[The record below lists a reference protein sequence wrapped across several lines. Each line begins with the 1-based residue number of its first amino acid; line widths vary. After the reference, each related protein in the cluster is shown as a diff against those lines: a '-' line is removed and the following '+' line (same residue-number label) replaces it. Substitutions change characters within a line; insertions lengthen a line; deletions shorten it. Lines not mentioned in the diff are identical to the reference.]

1 MRAKLDGKWKRSYF
15 ENEAEAMAY
24 ANDQNRRT
32 RKRLGKSLGADSGL
46 AIPKKRFGPGRGRFS
61 GTSESAHLRI
71 LAEQRNGYA
80 NARAFTADLTLGVE
94 QTLRFRDIQRL
105 RPKPGG
111 RWRIN
116 PINEPGLVSM
126 SRIEVTQEADGT
138 IIYRAADS
146 NGFEHID
153 CSEGLLKNAT
163 SQALLLIAT
172 EADTQMFLP
181 SFDLPATGSFRME
194 IVLEAH
200 PAPPPMLAAAV
211 AWEKTFDHL
220 TAALEASQAEIGRQK
235 QTAQQAAESA
245 AQSKV
250 DMASQADTLRQGREA
265 AAQLRA
271 AQASLEA
278 SQTEIARQ
286 AQALQHSATELQSA
300 RIRSDGLE
308 TALATWRGRLSALQ
322 EMFDAAQADLTR
334 AGQQS
339 RLKDAQINTW
349 ESAVAEAHAR
359 WTGAITSLSAE
370 RSENQEL
377 RQRAEALEGAL
388 KSSIEQARSDATRL
402 HAALAEEQSE
412 VEVKDEKIS
421 ELEAERRDLNIAV
434 EAARSQWNQV
444 GAELRAAQFQNGE
457 LQAQCELDQEQ
468 IEALEKS
475 RRELDYAL
483 EIRQNE
489 VYRLSAVLDMQR
501 SSNLGLKGNAALLE
515 RSLGDVS
522 RSMVTEGIVV
532 QKEKSRLPS
541 LSKLIFQDIRRI
553 AQPSFGWRIAKAL
566 GLLRLAPAGV
576 PRTAR
581 ERRAIAKDLIAELE
595 DIDRALTLPETPA
608 HEAAA
613 EVPRLFQLRRHA
625 HELVECLKVSKL
637 LFRNAAA
644 WNMIH
649 WAQRSAGKRFA
660 VMPAAVLFD
669 PAWYLS
675 EYPDIAASGLDPLQ
689 HYVAFG
695 AREGR
700 NPNPVFDTHW
710 YLTRNPPLNP
720 AKVNPLE
727 HYWQLGAREDRDP
740 SPLFDADWYL
750 AINPDI
756 AATGFNPLFHY
767 LTYGRA
773 EGRHPHPLFDT
784 TWYCSR
790 YREVPVCDALEHYLK
805 WGGRHSLSPHPL
817 FDAPWYLREHGDVA
831 ESGLDPL
838 VHYLCYGAA
847 EGRSPHPLF
856 DAGWYLREA
865 GNTPEAAANPLRHY
879 VLTGARARLSPSPL
893 FDPRFYAEKHPDIP
907 QNEDLFRHYLTVGWR
922 LGYRP
927 APSFD
932 PKRYLRTHPDV
943 ALRGLEPLAHSRLG
957 VGACRTA

>member
-1 MRAKLDGKWKRSYF
+1 MNKPAFRVKPYAHSKYRFVVRAKLDGKWKRSYF

-32 RKRLGKSLGADSGL
+32 RKTLGKSLGGDSVL
-46 AIPKKRFGPGRGRFS
+46 AIPKKRFGPGRVRFS
-61 GTSESAHLRI
+61 RTGEPAHLRI
-71 LAEQRNGYA
+71 FAEQRNGYA
-80 NARAFTADLTLGVE
+80 NACAFTADLTLGVE

-105 RPKPGG
+105 RPKLGG

-116 PINEPGLVSM
+116 PINEPGLVSI

-153 CSEGLLKNAT
+153 CSEGLLRNAT

-181 SFDLPATGSFRME
+181 SFDLPAAGSFRME

-245 AQSKV
+245 AQSKA
-250 DMASQADTLRQGREA
+250 DMASQAETLRQGGEA

-278 SQTEIARQ
+278 SQTKIARQ

-308 TALATWRGRLSALQ
+308 TALTTWRGRLSALQ

-359 WTGAITSLSAE
+359 WTGAIASLSAE
-370 RSENQEL
+370 RSEN
-377 RQRAEALEGAL
+377 
-388 KSSIEQARSDATRL
+388 
-402 HAALAEEQSE
+402 QSE
-412 VEVKDEKIS
+412 VEVKDEKIA
-421 ELEAERRDLNIAV
+421 ELEAERCDLNVAV
-434 EAARSQWNQV
+434 EAARSQWNQL

-483 EIRQNE
+483 ETRQNE

-501 SSNLGLKGNAALLE
+501 SSNLGLMGNAALLK

-553 AQPSFGWRIAKAL
+553 AHPSFGWRIAKAL
-566 GLLRLAPAGV
+566 GLLRLAPARV
-576 PRTAR
+576 PRSAR
-581 ERRAIAKDLIAELE
+581 ERRAIAKDLKAGLE
-595 DIDRALTLPETPA
+595 DIDRALTSRETPA

-613 EVPRLFQLRRHA
+613 EIPRLFQLRRHA

-660 VMPAAVLFD
+660 VTPAAVLFD

-767 LTYGRA
+767 LNYGRA

-817 FDAPWYLREHGDVA
+817 FDAPWYLRERCTGSR
-831 ESGLDPL
+831 SGRR
-838 VHYLCYGAA
+838 V
-847 EGRSPHPLF
+847 R
-856 DAGWYLREA
+856 
-865 GNTPEAAANPLRHY
+865 
-879 VLTGARARLSPSPL
+879 ARAGSR
-893 FDPRFYAEKHPDIP
+893 K
-907 QNEDLFRHYLTVGWR
+907 
-922 LGYRP
+922 
-927 APSFD
+927 
-932 PKRYLRTHPDV
+932 PK
-943 ALRGLEPLAHSRLG
+943 A
-957 VGACRTA
+957 